1 MIMFRM
7 NKDQITTSGTI
18 SKSGQPVGAFWA
30 NGDGRWSVRIDGSP
44 VAVMPKTDIRRF
56 VYSALSD

>member
-7 NKDQITTSGTI
+7 NKDQVTTSGTI
-18 SKSGQPVGAFWA
+18 STNGHQVGGFWN
-30 NGDGRWSVRIDGSP
+30 NGDGRWSVRIDGFP